1 MTNYNVKTKV
11 VGVDISNEIT
21 TYAIVDIR
29 GNIIVKDSF
38 PTQDYLDASQ
48 FVNKLADSIAFVRRG
63 GRGAAIVVQ
72 NWTDRRVSCEVSFDV
87 PKAATPSYLAS
98 DETDRSLHGGIASAP
113 LHARDA
119 RFVSPRGFELGPW
132 GRWISAAGDGEG

>member
-1 MTNYNVKTKV
+1 M
-11 VGVDISNEIT
+11 DWS
-21 TYAIVDIR
+21 
-29 GNIIVKDSF
+29 
-38 PTQDYLDASQ
+38 QLDREPGRSR
-48 FVNKLADSIAFVRRG
+48 LALVRELAAMRRDNPVFTDRNGSEGLIWLDTSAPEAVTAFVRRG

-119 RFVSPRGFELGPW
+119 RLVSPRGFELGPW